1 MDLLVLPGCFACFAV
16 CFAAFYPIRIFFL
29 FSVLTK
35 RLRNARGNGPAHF
48 SKAFGIIAGDL
59 SPTMPRTSTYLV
71 EATNIPD
78 KQIKS
83 SKLSYNK
90 QYPSRSITKPS

>member
-1 MDLLVLPGCFACFAV
+1 MDLLCLPDCFACFAV

-48 SKAFGIIAGDL
+48 SRSSGIIAGAMMP
-59 SPTMPRTSTYLV
+59 PTTRHII
-71 EATNIPD
+71 EATNTYCLEQAD
-78 KQIKS
+78 KILQTPAK
-83 SKLSYNK
+83 
-90 QYPSRSITKPS
+90 